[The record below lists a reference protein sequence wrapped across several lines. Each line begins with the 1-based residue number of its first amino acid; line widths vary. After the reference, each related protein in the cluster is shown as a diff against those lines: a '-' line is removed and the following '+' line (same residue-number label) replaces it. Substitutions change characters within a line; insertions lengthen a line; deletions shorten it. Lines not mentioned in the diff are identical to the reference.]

1 MFIPKP
7 GISRAECGLSLVEL
21 IVSMVV
27 VSVGVAG
34 ILLALD
40 TSVRGSVNPIVQK
53 QALAIAEALL
63 EEIQLM
69 PFTYCDPDDAVAETA
84 EDTGDCGVAEAIGPE
99 AGEARNPGILQTPFD
114 NVNDYQGF
122 QLLSGIIDMTDA
134 AIPGL
139 EAYQATVTVAQQGI
153 PAIITPAVPAIPP
166 DEALLITV
174 TVTGPGN
181 ASVRL
186 DGYRTRY
193 VPNLLP

>member
-1 MFIPKP
+1 
-7 GISRAECGLSLVEL
+7 
-21 IVSMVV
+21 MVV

-84 EDTGDCGVAEAIGPE
+84 EDPGDCGAAEAIGPE
-99 AGEARNPGILQTPFD
+99 TGEARNPGIAQTPFD
-114 NVNDYQGF
+114 NVNDYHNF